1 MIKYFFISNIIC
13 NFTLSNNL
21 KLNNMK
27 KIQLIITTVILML
40 STLTIKSQTSF
51 IGPFMY
57 TGSGGIY
64 KNTKDT
70 LISLVSY
77 GRTFT
82 NTCTITTIPTNTIT
96 IDFDIYQDDYNS
108 SNIYN
113 IDTIRISN
121 GLITDTLTCLLQ
133 STMQKHVSFTLTPT
147 SGTISTL
154 TFTLNSHNQTGGLS
168 KIKLDNIK
176 IKVINSTAAGISN
189 LEHSVTQLTS
199 FPNPS
204 NGEFKIK
211 FHTNKVK
218 TDVFM
223 YDISGRLVYE
233 NLNDKEIGENT
244 LHMNTDFASGIY
256 IIKVENKSFLTTII
270 K

>member
-40 STLTIKSQTSF
+40 STLTIKTQTLVTLTPGFNSF
-51 IGPFMY
+51 YI
-57 TGSGGIY
+57 
-64 KNTKDT
+64 
-70 LISLVSY
+70 
-77 GRTFT
+77 
-82 NTCTITTIPTNTIT
+82 NTIATFGT
-96 IDFDIYQDDYNS
+96 IQNNDSIQFVPN
-108 SNIYN
+108 
-113 IDTIRISN
+113 TF
-121 GLITDTLTCLLQ
+121 GVTITDTINLIQTYDTVIVTFKIRV
-133 STMQKHVSFTLTPT
+133 SDVTMAD
-147 SGTISTL
+147 
-154 TFTLNSHNQTGGLS
+154 
-168 KIKLDNIK
+168 KIKLAFLPNDTTSYNINTSVFTITKKLINTNTNK
-176 IKVINSTAAGISN
+176 ISLYSYNISQTNYYSFRATYFDLKVICKSNGTTAGISN